1 MANGVNG
8 VIILSAAVNFKLT
21 LGFMSFSFKNISF
34 CFLKDGEWSG
44 WSDYSDCSCQPQVG
58 IGSKSKNRTCNMPAE
73 ENGGDFCTPME
84 NNAVDNSSGTQ
95 IETQTDPC
103 PCPVS
108 K

>member
-1 MANGVNG
+1 
-8 VIILSAAVNFKLT
+8 
-21 LGFMSFSFKNISF
+21 MSFSKKISF
-34 CFLKDGEWSG
+34 FFIFLDGEWSE
-44 WSDYSDCSCQPQVG
+44 WSDYSVCSCQPQVD
-58 IGSKSKNRTCNMPAE
+58 IGTKSKTRTCNMPAE